1 MPYSRGN
8 RFESVSVTGSA
19 SGPGPVADT
28 GWKPVPPC
36 VLGRWH
42 RHPGLWVR
50 LPQQRRTTERAL
62 DYAQPG
68 TDLYRQILEKIEKLR
83 K

>member
-1 MPYSRGN
+1 
-8 RFESVSVTGSA
+8 
-19 SGPGPVADT
+19 
-28 GWKPVPPC
+28 
-36 VLGRWH
+36 
-42 RHPGLWVR
+42 VR